1 MSRTA
6 VQVMGVAYAIALTF
20 TYVTRHPPGWMTSV
34 AVTAGGNRSIE
45 LLGHRIEVSV
55 DVTRSVPASPPL
67 SSPLRRVWLE
77 TPVTLSCV
85 PLQPGS
91 TGPFPEHFTYH
102 ADVEDT
108 GGSTGVDGR

>member
-1 MSRTA
+1 MSKT
-6 VQVMGVAYAIALTF
+6 GVKAIAIAYAIALMF
-20 TYVTRHPPGWMTSV
+20 TYVMRHPPGWMTSV
-34 AVTAGGNRSIE
+34 AVTAGGSHSIE

-77 TPVTLSCV
+77 TPVTISCV
-85 PLQPGS
+85 SLQPGNP
-91 TGPFPEHFTYH
+91 GPFPEHFTYH

-108 GGSTGVDGR
+108 GGSTAVDGR